1 MGDCDGGQFKE
12 RTYAPISAL
21 LSQLS
26 ALESLRTVE
35 PFVSAISTL
44 EAQQRHKSRRW
55 KRPSHAPEPNNL
67 FMYENFVKDFE
78 LDESASFLTR
88 LQRYDYL
95 PVAYRSV
102 H

>member
-1 MGDCDGGQFKE
+1 MDDSHGGRLE
-12 RTYAPISAL
+12 DRTNAPISAFIL
-21 LSQLS
+21 QLS

-44 EAQQRHKSRRW
+44 DAQQRDKGRHW

-67 FMYENFVKDFE
+67 FMYEKFAKDFE

-88 LQRYDYL
+88 LQRYVYTS
-95 PVAYRSV
+95 YG
-102 H
+102 